1 MKKTLKEFLAFFG
14 VKEGDVVK
22 LNGRTHKVTISENN
36 VPLLGND
43 LPIQVLVDEEY
54 EIVKPTKVGYL
65 KCGSLKCDDC
75 PLVYLECA
83 PVPEKST
90 LYDGLNII
98 FDNKTDN
105 PIYKLV
111 RKELDKD
118 VDPES
123 RPKTTN

>member
-22 LNGRTHKVTISENN
+22 LDNGRTYKINTENGIPTLGDHH
-36 VPLLGND
+36 PLHAL
-43 LPIQVLVDEEY
+43 LDEEY

-65 KCGSLKCDDC
+65 RCGSLKCDDC

-83 PVPEKST
+83 PVPEGTS

-98 FDNKTDN
+98 FNNKTDN
-105 PIYKLV
+105 PLYKLV
-111 RKELDKD
+111 RKELDKN
-118 VDPES
+118 VDS
-123 RPKTTN
+123 GSK

>member
-22 LNGRTHKVTISENN
+22 LDNGRTYKLNTENGIPTLGSN
-36 VPLLGND
+36 LPL
-43 LPIQVLVDEEY
+43 QALVDEEY

-65 KCGSLKCDDC
+65 RCGCINCKDC
-75 PLVYLECA
+75 PLLYLNCA
-83 PVPEKST
+83 PVPDKTT

-98 FDNKTDN
+98 FDYKTDN
-105 PIYKLV
+105 PLYKLA

-118 VDPES
+118 VDPKS
-123 RPKTTN
+123 K